1 MVPPRVAR
9 SSELRLRFVASVG
22 WVGLALA
29 ACLERPL
36 PHVPEA
42 ESRAVASENAR
53 CVSCHVEEGR
63 EWASSNHAL
72 SFRHETFQA
81 ALAIEP
87 LPFCVACHAPLSPRS
102 SPSREAEQVGVG
114 CVSCHSF
121 SAGKADRVSEAKCV
135 ACHEFP
141 FPGSSRLLQRTASE
155 RAAAHVRV
163 LCTECHM
170 RPTGDG
176 ASRHTDHRV
185 FASRDTELVRSAA
198 TVEVRRDGE
207 WLVVVFRR
215 AATGHAFP
223 TGDVFRR
230 LKLVVVA
237 DGVARVVVLG
247 RHVTRDGETDTRPFA
262 DGSAETVARAF
273 VGSAERVTYEVLYE
287 RVAHPVEPSGV
298 EAVLDGKVELARGE
312 LPALRA
318 SFAPAEGGRTARQPP
333 AVRLTIAP

>member
-1 MVPPRVAR
+1 MPVVPPRVAR

-22 WVGLALA
+22 WVGLVLA

-42 ESRAVASENAR
+42 GGSRAVASENAR

-87 LPFCVACHAPLSPRS
+87 LPFCVSCHAPLSLPTA
-102 SPSREAEQVGVG
+102 PSREAELVGVG
-114 CVSCHSF
+114 CVSCHTF
-121 SAGKADRVSEAKCV
+121 TAGKADRVSEAKCV

-141 FPGSSRLLQRTASE
+141 FPGSSRLLQRTATE
-155 RAAAHVRV
+155 RASANIRAS
-163 LCTECHM
+163 CIECHM
-170 RPTGDG
+170 RPVFGG
-176 ASRHTDHRV
+176 ARRHTDHRV
-185 FASRDTELVRSAA
+185 LASRDAELVRSAA
-198 TVEVRRDGE
+198 SIEARRDGE

-215 AATGHAFP
+215 SAAGHAFP

-230 LKLVVVA
+230 LKVVVVA
-237 DGVARVVVLG
+237 DGARRVVVLG

-262 DGSAETVARAF
+262 DGSGETVARAF

-287 RVAHPVEPSGV
+287 RVAHPVDHSGI
-298 EAVLDGKVELARGE
+298 EAVVDGKVELAWGE
-312 LPALRA
+312 LPPFGPRSSTLRK
-318 SFAPAEGGRTARQPP
+318 EERRDNRPP
-333 AVRLTIAP
+333 FD